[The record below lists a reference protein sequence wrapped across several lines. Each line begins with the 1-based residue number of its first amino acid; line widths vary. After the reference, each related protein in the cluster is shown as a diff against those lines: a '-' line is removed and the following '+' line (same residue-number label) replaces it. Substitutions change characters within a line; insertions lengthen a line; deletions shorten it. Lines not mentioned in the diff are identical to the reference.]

1 MEWPFTETSV
11 RLLKEFDCS
20 YGSAARRK
28 ATYKIGDIV
37 TLRKWFNGRAD
48 LMSGMYSI
56 YGDNA
61 TEGVDYEE
69 VKREIF
75 VFGSNEAGRHGKG
88 AALYARQHYGAIYG
102 QGEGLQGDSY
112 GIPTK
117 DAKLR
122 TLPLSSIRT
131 SVDRF
136 YDFADGNLDLIF
148 NITPVGCGLAGWKRA
163 DIRPMFDPPLPN
175 FRFTKEWDE

>member
-1 MEWPFTETSV
+1 MDWPFTESTA

-20 YGSAARRK
+20 YGSAARCK

-37 TLRKWFNGRAD
+37 TLRKWNNGAAD

-56 YGDNA
+56 KSDA
-61 TEGVDYEE
+61 DEGIDYEE

-88 AALYARQHYGAIYG
+88 AALYAREHHGAIYG

-112 GIPTK
+112 AIPTK
-117 DAKLR
+117 DAKLK
-122 TLPLSSIRT
+122 PLSLFYIRAN
-131 SVDRF
+131 VERF
-136 YDFADGNLDLIF
+136 WSFAEDNPDLMF

-163 DIRPMFDPPLPN
+163 DIKPMFDPPLPN
-175 FRFTKEWDE
+175 FCFTKEWDE